1 MSARLRVLVVD
12 DEPIAR
18 AGIVALLARDP
29 ELEVAG
35 ECADGRAAA
44 TAIEQLRPDLVL
56 LDVQMPEMDGFEV
69 IAAVGVERMPPVVF
83 ITAWDQFAVRAFEV
97 HALDYL
103 LKPFDDERFVAAL
116 DRAKRAA
123 RAAHAGDVGELAQRL
138 AALVQSPGGSGWLTR
153 IVVRKAQGAVF
164 VPIEEVD
171 WIEAADYCARIHAR
185 GKVHVIRETMQRL
198 EERLDPARF
207 FRVHRSGIVNLDR
220 VREMQPTPQG
230 DHVLVLQDG
239 TRVRLSRARK
249 AALEER
255 LGQPL

>member
-1 MSARLRVLVVD
+1 VSTKLRVLVVD
-12 DEPIAR
+12 DEPVAR
-18 AGIVALLARDP
+18 AGIISLLARDGD
-29 ELEVAG
+29 LEIAG
-35 ECADGRAAA
+35 ECGDGRSAVQ
-44 TAIEQLRPDLVL
+44 AIRDLKPDLVL

-69 IAAVGVERMPPVVF
+69 IGAVGVDRMPPVVF
-83 ITAWDQFAVRAFEV
+83 VTAWDQFAVKAFEV

-103 LKPFDDERFVAAL
+103 LKPFDDDRFSAAIERV
-116 DRAKRAA
+116 KRAA
-123 RAAHAGDVGELAQRL
+123 RAGNVGELAERL
-138 AALVQSPGGSGWLTR
+138 AALVQAPAAGGWLTR
-153 IVVRKAQGAVF
+153 IVVRKASGAVF

-230 DHVLVLQDG
+230 DHVLVLTDG
-239 TRVRLSRARK
+239 SRVRLSRARK

>member
-1 MSARLRVLVVD
+1 MSGKLRVLVVD
-12 DEPIAR
+12 DEPVAR
-18 AGIVALLARDP
+18 AGIVSLLARDA

-35 ECADGRAAA
+35 QCGDGRSAVD
-44 TAIEQLRPDLVL
+44 AIRALKPDLVL

-69 IAAVGVERMPPVVF
+69 ITEVGVEQMPPVVF

-103 LKPFDDERFVAAL
+103 LKPFDDERFAASI
-116 DRAKRAA
+116 DRVKRAA
-123 RAAHAGDVGELAQRL
+123 RAGNVGELAERL
-138 AALVQSPGGSGWLTR
+138 AALVQAPTGSGWLTR
-153 IVVRKAQGAVF
+153 IVVRKASGAVF
-164 VPIEEVD
+164 VPIEDVD

-198 EERLDPARF
+198 EEKLDPARF

-230 DHVLVLQDG
+230 DHVLVLTDG
-239 TRVRLSRARK
+239 SRVRLSRARK
-249 AALEER
+249 AALEEK

>member
-12 DEPIAR
+12 DEPVAR
-18 AGIVALLARDP
+18 AGIVALLRHDDD
-29 ELEVAG
+29 LEIAG
-35 ECADGRAAA
+35 ECGDGRSAVD
-44 TAIEQLRPDLVL
+44 AIRDLKPDLVL

-69 IAAVGVERMPPVVF
+69 IAAVGVDRMPPVVF
-83 ITAWDQFAVRAFEV
+83 ITAWDQFALRAFEV

-103 LKPFDDERFVAAL
+103 LKPFDDERFIAAM
-116 DRAKRAA
+116 DRVKRVA
-123 RAAHAGDVGELAQRL
+123 RAGSVGELAERL
-138 AALVQSPGGSGWLTR
+138 AALVQAPAASGWLTR
-153 IVVRKAQGAVF
+153 IVVRKASGAVF

-198 EERLDPARF
+198 EEKLDPARF
-207 FRVHRSGIVNLDR
+207 FRVHRSGIVSLDR

-230 DHVLVLQDG
+230 DHVLVLTDG
-239 TRVRLSRARK
+239 SRVRLSRARK

>member
-1 MSARLRVLVVD
+1 MSGRLRVLVVD
-12 DEPIAR
+12 DEPVAR
-18 AGIVALLARDP
+18 AGIVSLLVRDP

-35 ECADGRAAA
+35 DCGDGRSAVAA
-44 TAIEQLRPDLVL
+44 IRELKPDFVL

-69 IAAVGVERMPPVVF
+69 IATIGAEQMPPVVF
-83 ITAWDQFAVRAFEV
+83 ITAWDQFALRAFEV

-103 LKPFDDERFVAAL
+103 LKPFDDERFAAAIE
-116 DRAKRAA
+116 RVKRFA
-123 RAAHAGDVGELAQRL
+123 RAGNVGELAERL
-138 AALVQSPGGSGWLTR
+138 AALVQAPAANGWLTR
-153 IVVRKAQGAVF
+153 IVVRKASGAVF
-164 VPIEEVD
+164 VPIEDVD

-198 EERLDPARF
+198 EEKLDPARF

-230 DHVLVLQDG
+230 DHVLVLTDG
-239 TRVRLSRARK
+239 SRVRLSRARK
-249 AALEER
+249 AALEEK

>member
-1 MSARLRVLVVD
+1 MPAN
-12 DEPIAR
+12 
-18 AGIVALLARDP
+18 
-29 ELEVAG
+29 
-35 ECADGRAAA
+35 AA
-44 TAIEQLRPDLVL
+44 TDARRSRAIQELKPDLVL

-69 IAAVGVERMPPVVF
+69 IAAVGAERMPPVVF
-83 ITAWDQFAVRAFEV
+83 ITAWDQFAVRAFDV

-103 LKPFDDERFVAAL
+103 LKPFDDERFADAIG
-116 DRAKRAA
+116 RAKRAA
-123 RAAHAGDVGELAQRL
+123 RAGNMGDLAERL
-138 AALVQSPGGSGWLTR
+138 AALVQSPGGNGWLTR
-153 IVVRKAQGAVF
+153 IVVRKASGAVF

-198 EERLDPARF
+198 EEKLDPAKF

-239 TRVRLSRARK
+239 SRVRLSRARK

>member
-1 MSARLRVLVVD
+1 MSRSRG
-12 DEPIAR
+12 R
-18 AGIVALLARDP
+18 ASSRFSSRDA

-35 ECADGRAAA
+35 ECGDGRSAVQ
-44 TAIEQLRPDLVL
+44 AIQELKPDLVL

-69 IAAVGVERMPPVVF
+69 IAAVGAERMPPVVF
-83 ITAWDQFAVRAFEV
+83 ITAWDQFAVRAFDV

-103 LKPFDDERFVAAL
+103 LKPFDDERFADAIG
-116 DRAKRAA
+116 RAKRVARVAA
-123 RAAHAGDVGELAQRL
+123 TWASWPSDWRRWCSHRRERMT
-138 AALVQSPGGSGWLTR
+138 LTR
-153 IVVRKAQGAVF
+153 IVVRKASGAVF

-198 EERLDPARF
+198 EEKLDPARF

-239 TRVRLSRARK
+239 SRVRLSRARK

>member
-1 MSARLRVLVVD
+1 MSGRLRVLVVD
-12 DEPIAR
+12 DEPVAR
-18 AGIVALLARDP
+18 AGIISLLGRDA

-35 ECADGRAAA
+35 ECADGRSAVQ
-44 TAIEQLRPDLVL
+44 AIRDLKPDLVL

-69 IAAVGVERMPPVVF
+69 IAAVGADRMPPLVF
-83 ITAWDQFAVRAFEV
+83 ITAWDQFAVKAFEV

-103 LKPFDDERFVAAL
+103 LKPFDDDRFAAAIERV
-116 DRAKRAA
+116 KRTA
-123 RAAHAGDVGELAQRL
+123 RAGDLGELAGRL
-138 AALVQSPGGSGWLTR
+138 AALVQAPAGNGWLTR
-153 IVVRKAQGAVF
+153 IVVRKASGAVF

-198 EERLDPARF
+198 EEKLDPARF

-230 DHVLVLQDG
+230 DHVLVLTDG
-239 TRVRLSRARK
+239 SRVRLSRARK
-249 AALEER
+249 AALEEK

>member
-1 MSARLRVLVVD
+1 MNRLRVLVVD
-12 DEPIAR
+12 DEPVAR
-18 AGIVALLARDP
+18 SGIIALLSRDA

-35 ECADGRAAA
+35 ECGDGRSAVS
-44 TAIEQLRPDLVL
+44 AIQELKPDLVL

-69 IAAVGVERMPPVVF
+69 IAAVGAERMPPVVF
-83 ITAWDQFAVRAFEV
+83 ITAWDQFAVRAFDV

-103 LKPFDDERFVAAL
+103 LKPFDDERFADAIG
-116 DRAKRAA
+116 RAKRAA
-123 RAAHAGDVGELAQRL
+123 RAGNVGELAERL

-153 IVVRKAQGAVF
+153 IVVRKASGAVF
-164 VPIEEVD
+164 VPIEDVD

-198 EERLDPARF
+198 EEKLDPAKF

-239 TRVRLSRARK
+239 SRVRLSRARK

>member
-1 MSARLRVLVVD
+1 MSKLRVLVVD
-12 DEPIAR
+12 DEPVAR
-18 AGIVALLARDP
+18 AGIVSLLARDGD
-29 ELEVAG
+29 LEIAA
-35 ECADGRAAA
+35 ECGDGRSAAE
-44 TAIEQLRPDLVL
+44 AITRLKLDLVL

-69 IAAVGVERMPPVVF
+69 IAAVGAERMPPVVF
-83 ITAWDQFAVRAFEV
+83 ITAWDQFALRAFEV

-103 LKPFDDERFVAAL
+103 LKPFDDERFTAAI
-116 DRAKRAA
+116 DRAKKAA
-123 RAAHAGDVGELAQRL
+123 RAGNVGELAERL
-138 AALVQSPGGSGWLTR
+138 AALVQSPGAGGYLTR
-153 IVVRKAQGAVF
+153 IVVRKASGAVF

-198 EERLDPARF
+198 ENKLDPVRF

-239 TRVRLSRARK
+239 SRVRLSRARK

>member
-1 MSARLRVLVVD
+1 MSAKLRVLVVD
-12 DEPIAR
+12 DEPVAR
-18 AGIVALLARDP
+18 AGIVSLLARDA
-29 ELEVAG
+29 EVEVAG
-35 ECADGRAAA
+35 ECGDGRTAAELIP
-44 TAIEQLRPDLVL
+44 TLKPDLVL

-69 IAAVGVERMPPVVF
+69 IAAVGVDRMPPVVF

-103 LKPFDDERFVAAL
+103 LKPFDDERFLAAME
-116 DRAKRAA
+116 RVKRVA
-123 RAAHAGDVGELAQRL
+123 RAGNMGELAERL
-138 AALVQSPGGSGWLTR
+138 AALVQGPTAGGWLTR
-153 IVVRKAQGAVF
+153 IVVRKASGAVF

-198 EERLDPARF
+198 EEKLDPARF

-230 DHVLVLQDG
+230 DHVLVLTDG
-239 TRVRLSRARK
+239 SRVRLSRARK

>member
-1 MSARLRVLVVD
+1 MSPRLRVLVVD
-12 DEPIAR
+12 DEPVAR
-18 AGIVALLARDP
+18 AGIVSLLARDP

-35 ECADGRAAA
+35 ECGDGRSAAH
-44 TAIEQLRPDLVL
+44 AIEQLKPDLVL

-69 IAAVGVERMPPVVF
+69 IAAVGVEKMPPVVF
-83 ITAWDQFAVRAFEV
+83 ITAWDQFALRAFEV

-103 LKPFDDERFVAAL
+103 LKPFDDERFLAAM
-116 DRAKRAA
+116 DRVKRVA
-123 RAAHAGDVGELAQRL
+123 RAGNVGELAERL
-138 AALVQSPGGSGWLTR
+138 AALVQSPAGGAWLTR
-153 IVVRKAQGAVF
+153 IVVRKTSGAVF
-164 VPIEEVD
+164 VPIEDVD

-185 GKVHVIRETMQRL
+185 GKVHVIRETMQHL
-198 EERLDPARF
+198 EAKLDPARF

-239 TRVRLSRARK
+239 SRVRLSRARK

>member
-1 MSARLRVLVVD
+1 MSSRLRVLVVD
-12 DEPIAR
+12 DEPVAR
-18 AGIVALLARDP
+18 AGIVSLLGRDA

-35 ECADGRAAA
+35 ECGDGRSAVE
-44 TAIEQLRPDLVL
+44 AIRGIKPDLVL

-69 IAAVGVERMPPVVF
+69 IAAVGVEKMPPVVF
-83 ITAWDQFAVRAFEV
+83 ITAWDQFALRAFEV

-103 LKPFDDERFVAAL
+103 LKPFDDERFAAAI
-116 DRAKRAA
+116 DRVKRAA
-123 RAAHAGDVGELAQRL
+123 RAGNVGELAERL
-138 AALVQSPGGSGWLTR
+138 AALVQSPVGGAWLTR
-153 IVVRKAQGAVF
+153 IVVRKASGAVF
-164 VPIEEVD
+164 VPIEDVD

-198 EERLDPARF
+198 EEKLDPARF

-230 DHVLVLQDG
+230 DHVLVLTDG
-239 TRVRLSRARK
+239 SRVRLSRARK

>member
-1 MSARLRVLVVD
+1 MRRLRVLVVD
-12 DEPIAR
+12 DEPVAR
-18 AGIVALLARDP
+18 AGIIALLSRDP

-35 ECADGRAAA
+35 ECGDGRSAVS
-44 TAIEQLRPDLVL
+44 AIQELKPDLVL

-69 IAAVGVERMPPVVF
+69 IAAVGAERMPPVVF
-83 ITAWDQFAVRAFEV
+83 VTAWDQFAVRAFDV

-103 LKPFDDERFVAAL
+103 LKPFDDERFADAIG
-116 DRAKRAA
+116 RAKRAA
-123 RAAHAGDVGELAQRL
+123 RAGNMSELADRL
-138 AALVQSPGGSGWLTR
+138 ASLVQSPAGSGWLTR
-153 IVVRKAQGAVF
+153 IVVRKASGAVF

-198 EERLDPARF
+198 EEKLDPAKF

-220 VREMQPTPQG
+220 VREMQPTAQG

-239 TRVRLSRARK
+239 SRVRLSRARK

>member
-1 MSARLRVLVVD
+1 MSSKLRVLVVD
-12 DEPIAR
+12 DEPVAR
-18 AGIVALLARDP
+18 AGIVSLLARDG
-29 ELEVAG
+29 ELEIAG
-35 ECADGRAAA
+35 ECGDGRSAAE
-44 TAIEQLRPDLVL
+44 AITKLKPDLVL

-83 ITAWDQFAVRAFEV
+83 ITAWDQFAVKAFEV

-103 LKPFDDERFVAAL
+103 LKPFDDERFAAAI
-116 DRAKRAA
+116 DRAKKAA
-123 RAAHAGDVGELAQRL
+123 RAGNVGELAERL
-138 AALVQSPGGSGWLTR
+138 AMLVQSPGGSGYLTR
-153 IVVRKAQGAVF
+153 IVVRKASGAVF
-164 VPIEEVD
+164 VPIEDVD

-198 EERLDPARF
+198 EEKLDPVRF

-239 TRVRLSRARK
+239 SRVRLSRARK

>member
-1 MSARLRVLVVD
+1 MSKLRVLVAD
-12 DEPIAR
+12 DEPVAR
-18 AGIVALLARDP
+18 AGIVSLLARDP
-29 ELEVAG
+29 ELDVAG
-35 ECADGRAAA
+35 ECGDGRSAVS
-44 TAIEQLRPDLVL
+44 AIQELKPDLVL

-69 IAAVGVERMPPVVF
+69 ITAVGVERMPPVVF
-83 ITAWDQFAVRAFEV
+83 ITAWDQFALRAFEV

-103 LKPFDDERFVAAL
+103 LKPFDDERF
-116 DRAKRAA
+116 RAA
-123 RAAHAGDVGELAQRL
+123 MDRVKKVARAGNVGELAERL
-138 AALVQSPGGSGWLTR
+138 AALVQSPAAGGWLSR
-153 IVVRKAQGAVF
+153 IVVRKASGAVF

-198 EERLDPARF
+198 EEKLDPARF

-239 TRVRLSRARK
+239 SRVRLSRARK

>member
-1 MSARLRVLVVD
+1 MSARLKVLVVD
-12 DEPIAR
+12 DEPVAR

-29 ELEVAG
+29 ELEIAG
-35 ECADGRAAA
+35 ECGDGRSAAR
-44 TAIEQLRPDLVL
+44 AITELEPDLVL

-69 IAAVGVERMPPVVF
+69 IATVGVDRMPPVVF

-103 LKPFDDERFVAAL
+103 LKPFDDERFAAAI
-116 DRAKRAA
+116 DRAKKAA
-123 RAAHAGDVGELAQRL
+123 RAGNVGELAERL
-138 AALVQSPGGSGWLTR
+138 AALVQSPAGGGFLTR
-153 IVVRKAQGAVF
+153 IVVRKASGAVF
-164 VPIEEVD
+164 VPIEDVD

-198 EERLDPARF
+198 EEKLDPARF

-239 TRVRLSRARK
+239 SRVRLSRARK
-249 AALEER
+249 GALEER

>member
-1 MSARLRVLVVD
+1 MTAKLRVLVVD
-12 DEPIAR
+12 DEPVAR
-18 AGIVALLARDP
+18 AGIVSLLARDSD
-29 ELEVAG
+29 LEIAG
-35 ECADGRAAA
+35 ECGDGRSAVQ
-44 TAIEQLRPDLVL
+44 AIRDLKPDLVL

-69 IAAVGVERMPPVVF
+69 IGAVGVDRMPPVVF

-97 HALDYL
+97 HAFDYL
-103 LKPFDDERFVAAL
+103 LKPFDDERFTAAIE
-116 DRAKRAA
+116 RVKRAA
-123 RAAHAGDVGELAQRL
+123 RGGNMGELAERL
-138 AALVQSPGGSGWLTR
+138 AALVQAPSANGWLTR
-153 IVVRKAQGAVF
+153 IVVRKASGAVF

-185 GKVHVIRETMQRL
+185 GKTHVIRETMQRL
-198 EERLDPARF
+198 EEKLDPARF

-230 DHVLVLQDG
+230 DHVLVLTDG
-239 TRVRLSRARK
+239 SRVRLSRARK